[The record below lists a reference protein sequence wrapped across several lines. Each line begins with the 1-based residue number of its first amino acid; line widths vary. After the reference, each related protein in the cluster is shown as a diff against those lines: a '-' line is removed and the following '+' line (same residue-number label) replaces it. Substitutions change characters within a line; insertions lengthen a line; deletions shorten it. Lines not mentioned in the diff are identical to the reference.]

1 MSCSHC
7 QMKYKHKHQHHQ
19 NNTNYNN
26 DSVFSDRTFSLS
38 CTLLSCLSFT
48 QLINLVFNLN
58 LQFRLA
64 IGQLGYN
71 VVVVVIVLELKKL
84 STQNIDF
91 SAMRATIQSTIIVK

>member
-38 CTLLSCLSFT
+38 CTLSCLSFT

-71 VVVVVIVLELKKL
+71 VVVFVLELEKL

>member
-1 MSCSHC
+1 MIQFFLIELFLYPVPCR
-7 QMKYKHKHQHHQ
+7 
-19 NNTNYNN
+19 
-26 DSVFSDRTFSLS
+26 V
-38 CTLLSCLSFT
+38 LLSLT

-71 VVVVVIVLELKKL
+71 VVVVFVLELEKL